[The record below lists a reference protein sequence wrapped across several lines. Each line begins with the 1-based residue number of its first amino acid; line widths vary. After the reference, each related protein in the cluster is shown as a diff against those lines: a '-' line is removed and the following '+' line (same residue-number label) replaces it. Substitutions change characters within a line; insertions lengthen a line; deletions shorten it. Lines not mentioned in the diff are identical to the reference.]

1 MPTFRLE
8 SPRDKF
14 VNSVGPKQTV
24 HTMSLSCDIFLRV
37 GLMFDLFA
45 KGNVRFFLSSS
56 PTLPFYDV
64 GEQGT
69 GFGWEGGGWDTN
81 SVCFLSP
88 YVITSDVSEV
98 N

>member
-24 HTMSLSCDIFLRV
+24 HTISLSCDIFLRV
-37 GLMFDLFA
+37 GLMFGLFA

-56 PTLPFYDV
+56 PALPFYD
-64 GEQGT
+64 GGGT
-69 GFGWEGGGWDTN
+69 GHWIWVGRRRMGYKLGLFPFP
-81 SVCFLSP
+81 VCNYFRCF
-88 YVITSDVSEV
+88 
-98 N
+98 